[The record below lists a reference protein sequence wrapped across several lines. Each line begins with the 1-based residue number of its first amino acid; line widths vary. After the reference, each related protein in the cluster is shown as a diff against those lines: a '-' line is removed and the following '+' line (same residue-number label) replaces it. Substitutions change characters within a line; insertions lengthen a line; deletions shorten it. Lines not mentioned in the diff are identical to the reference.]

1 MKYIRKKEEIMKL
14 LTKTIAYGIAAFAL
28 YACSNENTTAPE
40 HPLPQAHGSNE
51 NYQLVSGNL
60 PDETKETLGSWLQGN
75 SLSKMIAVDHWC
87 VENPDYPDNQWWCL
101 PPRIQLESGTVSK
114 FYLGTSDRISCELAQ
129 DTLTYSGHISSDD
142 STATKTLSRNLVNY
156 ISDIAEEFRDS
167 CETEGGTF
175 IENNEGAMECEV
187 KLKPWDCETCPEGIT
202 PLYSDPNWSFFAQ
215 KAIEPCRT
223 MSAKRP

>member
-1 MKYIRKKEEIMKL
+1 MKL

-60 PDETKETLGSWLQGN
+60 PDETKETLESWLQGN

-202 PLYSDPNWSFFAQ
+202 PLYSDPNWRFFAQ

-223 MSAKRP
+223 MPAKRP

>member
-1 MKYIRKKEEIMKL
+1 MNL
-14 LTKTIAYGIAAFAL
+14 LAKTIACGVAAFAL
-28 YACSNENTTAPE
+28 YACSSENIAAPE
-40 HPLPQAHGSNE
+40 QAPSQANGSNE
-51 NYQLVSGNL
+51 NYQLVSANL
-60 PDETKETLGSWLQGN
+60 PDETKETLESWLQGN

-87 VENPDYPDNQWWCL
+87 VKNPDYPDNPWWCL

-129 DTLTYSGHISSDD
+129 DTLTYSGYMND
-142 STATKTLSRNLVNY
+142 STATKTLSRNLINY
-156 ISDIAEEFRDS
+156 ISDIAKEFQDS
-167 CETEGGTF
+167 CEAEGGTF
-175 IENNEGAMECEV
+175 IENNEGDMECEV